1 MTDNNDAYTVIGYGA
16 VQRGDVVFS
25 GWPDDEITG
34 VIDSMTKL
42 QRTMTVQFTRMS
54 SATFSLLAGIPL
66 RDLPADPMGSGMVT
80 WETRRRRHRRKAR
93 R

>member
-1 MTDNNDAYTVIGYGA
+1 MTDNDKWTIVGHGTS
-16 VQRGDVVFS
+16 RLGDVSFS
-25 GWPDDEITG
+25 GYPEDEITG
-34 VIDSMTKL
+34 VIDSLTDL
-42 QRTMTVQFTRMS
+42 QLTMTMQFTRLS
-54 SATFSLLAGIPL
+54 SRALSLLAGIPL

>member
-1 MTDNNDAYTVIGYGA
+1 MTDNNDAYTVIGYGT

-34 VIDSMTKL
+34 VIDSLTDL
-42 QRTMTVQFTRMS
+42 QRTMTMQFTGMS
-54 SATFSLLAGIPL
+54 SAALSILTGIPL
-66 RDLPADPMGSGMVT
+66 RDLPADPMGPGMVT
-80 WETRRRRHRRKAR
+80 WETRRRRKRRAR